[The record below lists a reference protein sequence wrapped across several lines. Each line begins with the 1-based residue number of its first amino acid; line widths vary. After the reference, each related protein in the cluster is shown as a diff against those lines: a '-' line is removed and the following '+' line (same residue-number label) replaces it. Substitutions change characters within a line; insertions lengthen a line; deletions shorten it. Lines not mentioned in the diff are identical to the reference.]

1 MTVGVYGATLL
12 SYSYKPFGE
21 SSSTHKKINDGLLTW
36 ASSIGAGFVNGG
48 SRVVFGALID
58 KFKFKQLMTI
68 ILFTELVTCLAFY
81 WSAHIPAIYFCMV
94 LLNYGVLGAYFTV
107 LPVSVTRVYGL

>member
-58 KFKFKQLMTI
+58 KFKFKQLMII